1 VISNRIF
8 KGLVICFI
16 AATTGINA
24 ITIEE
29 ALPGIP
35 KEVID
40 ELLESREVFRLDRGS
55 EGFKLLPDIPMTQ
68 ELMKRANEIQPDVLT
83 EGLYI
88 IPYSGSIDEIDI
100 EIYNIARKVSSLSE
114 VTYLSARKKKVIPL
128 FDDVYAISD
137 LKRKKPIDIP
147 PVVSIPASES
157 LLLHMKEVNLGKG
170 YYQVDYIWDGQ
181 SLGFFMKN
189 LSTLRSMVKIIG
201 KEEMQ
206 ITLLILPSDEGFLI
220 HGSSVI
226 NLSNSRLVFAMM
238 DPYTSFYRRVY
249 AIVTWIYNTMHSAN
263 RIPDFAA
270 PLEM

>member
-1 VISNRIF
+1 MTRNKAF
-8 KGLVICFI
+8 KGLLFYLIVAIK
-16 AATTGINA
+16 GINA

-29 ALPGIP
+29 ALSGVPE
-35 KEVID
+35 EVID
-40 ELLESREVFRLDRGS
+40 ELLESGEVFRLDRRS
-55 EGFKLLPDIPMTQ
+55 EGFKLLPDIPMTR
-68 ELMKRANEIQPDVLT
+68 ELVKRANKIQPDVLT

-88 IPYSGSIDEIDI
+88 IPYSGSVDEIDI
-100 EIYNIARKVSSLSE
+100 ELYNIARKVSFLSE
-114 VTYLSARKKKVIPL
+114 VTYLSAREKKVIPL

-137 LKRKKPIDIP
+137 LNRKKPMDIP
-147 PVVSIPASES
+147 PVASIPPSES

-170 YYQVDYIWDGQ
+170 YYQIDYVWDGQ

-189 LSTLRSMVKIIG
+189 RSNLRSIVKIVG

-206 ITLLILPSDEGFLI
+206 NALLILPSDEGFLI

-226 NLSNSRLVFAMM
+226 ELSNSKLVFAMM

-249 AIVTWIYNTMHSAN
+249 AIVTWIYNTMHSTN
-263 RIPDFAA
+263 RVPDFDE